1 MPIYPH
7 KCAGC
12 KHEEDFVLSYV
23 AADLG
28 RMCPKCGRQMKRVF
42 TPQVG
47 FYIPPYMRAPGASG
61 SSDAAVSKQ
70 AAYLQSDQHRKD
82 MKDAEKGQERLRR
95 AKYAKDDLN
104 RRIEKNLDKARRQ
117 A

>member
-42 TPQVG
+42 TTEVG
-47 FYIPPYMRAPGASG
+47 FYVPPWMRAPGAKG
-61 SSDAAVSKQ
+61 SSANSTDRQ
-70 AAYLQSDQHRKD
+70 AIYLQSDKHRKD
-82 MKDAEKGQERLRR
+82 MEARERDQERVIRMRR
-95 AKYAKDDLN
+95 AKDDLN
-104 RRIEKNLDKARRQ
+104 DRLHAIPKNLPKL
-117 A
+117 